1 MIQGVSDTL
10 KSDTLNI
17 GIGRCVYT
25 LLKYYIKMIFNEY
38 ESVLLL

>member
-25 LLKYYIKMIFNEY
+25 LLEYYIKIFNEY